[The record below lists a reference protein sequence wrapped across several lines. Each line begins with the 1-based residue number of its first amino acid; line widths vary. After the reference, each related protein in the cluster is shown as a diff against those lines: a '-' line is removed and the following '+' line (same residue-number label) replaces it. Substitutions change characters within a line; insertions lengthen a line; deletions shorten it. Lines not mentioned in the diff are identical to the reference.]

1 MRITTKQLASL
12 AAVGLLGMGLAG
24 CGDSDSK
31 SSSGGGGGG
40 DNSVTVTMK
49 DYSYST
55 KGELTAGMAAITAKN
70 AGDEFHMLIL
80 AKMKDGT
87 SIADFVKD
95 MKAASEAGGEEE
107 SLGVSEPELELIAQT
122 STTGAE
128 TTTTTAGGAPA
139 GGGEEEEGEDP
150 FAKYFEEDDE
160 TGSPYN
166 QVVQPGQEATI
177 TTNTLTAGTYAMLC
191 FVPTEEDGAPHVEKG
206 MAAELVV
213 KDGTSTM
220 KAPTADATYEL
231 SADAP
236 PSGPKELK
244 AGERTIK
251 VTADESL
258 QFAGGMPDD
267 GEDFDSFDEYFT
279 EMFEGENPPPKG
291 SADDLPG
298 HLAFFTESVSDEPVY
313 ITVDLDAG
321 SYFFASI
328 FDDED
333 TGESTDQTL
342 DVTVK

>member
-1 MRITTKQLASL
+1 MRITTKRVASL
-12 AAVGLLGMGLAG
+12 AAIGLLGMGLAG

-31 SSSGGGGGG
+31 SASGGGG

-49 DYSYST
+49 DYAYST
-55 KGELTAGMAAITAKN
+55 KGELTAGMAAITAENSGK
-70 AGDEFHMLIL
+70 EFHMLIL

-95 MKAASEAGGEEE
+95 MKASAEAGGEEE
-107 SLGVSEPELELIAQT
+107 SLGASDPALELIAQT

-128 TTTTTAGGAPA
+128 TTTTTGGAPGG

-150 FAKYFEEDDE
+150 FAKYFEEEDE
-160 TGSPYN
+160 SGSPYN
-166 QVVQPGQEATI
+166 QVVQPGEEATI
-177 TTNTLTAGTYAMLC
+177 TTDTLTAGTYAMLC
-191 FVPTEEDGAPHVEKG
+191 FVPTEEEGVPHVAKG

-213 KDGTSTM
+213 KEGTSTM

-231 SADAP
+231 TADAP

-244 AGERTIK
+244 AGERTLK

-279 EMFEGENPPPKG
+279 EMFEGDNPPPKG
-291 SADDLPG
+291 SAKLLPG
-298 HLAFFTESVSDEPVY
+298 HLAFFTESVSDKPVY
-313 ITVDLDAG
+313 VTVNLDAG
-321 SYFFASI
+321 AYFFASI

-333 TGESTDQTL
+333 TGESTEQTL

>member
-1 MRITTKQLASL
+1 MRITTKRVASL
-12 AAVGLLGMGLAG
+12 AVIGLLGMGLAG

-31 SSSGGGGGG
+31 SASTGGG
-40 DNSVTVTMK
+40 DDNSVSVTMK
-49 DYSYST
+49 DYAYST
-55 KGELTAGMAAITAKN
+55 KGELTAGMASITAEN

-80 AKMKDGT
+80 AKMKDGA
-87 SIADFVKD
+87 SIAEFIKD

-107 SLGVSEPELELIAQT
+107 SLGTAEPALELIAQT

-128 TTTTTAGGAPA
+128 TTTTTGEAPA
-139 GGGEEEEGEDP
+139 GGGEEEEEGEDP
-150 FAKYFEEDDE
+150 FAKYFEDGDE
-160 TGSPYN
+160 SGSPYN
-166 QVVQPGQEATI
+166 QVVQPGGSATI
-177 TTNTLTAGTYAMLC
+177 TTDTLTAGTYAMLC

-213 KDGTSTM
+213 KEGTSKM

-244 AGERTIK
+244 AGETTIK

-291 SADDLPG
+291 SAKKLPG

-313 ITVDLDAG
+313 VTVDLDAG
-321 SYFFASI
+321 DYFFASI

-333 TGESTDQTL
+333 TGESTEQTL

>member
-1 MRITTKQLASL
+1 MRKTTKRLASL
-12 AAVGLLGMGLAG
+12 AVIGLLGMGLAG
-24 CGDSDSK
+24 CGDDDSET
-31 SSSGGGGGG
+31 SSGGGG

-49 DYSYST
+49 DYSYVT
-55 KGELTAGMAAITAKN
+55 KGSLTAGMAAITAKN

-95 MKAASEAGGEEE
+95 MRAASEAGGEEE
-107 SLGVSEPELELIAQT
+107 SLGTSEPALELIAQT

-128 TTTTTAGGAPA
+128 TTTTTAGDAPA
-139 GGGEEEEGEDP
+139 GGEEEEEGEDP
-150 FAKYFEEDDE
+150 FAKYFEENDE

-166 QVVQPGQEATI
+166 QVVQPGEEATI

-244 AGERTIK
+244 AGETTIK
-251 VTADESL
+251 VSADDSL

-267 GEDFDSFDEYFT
+267 GEDFASFDEYFT

-291 SADDLPG
+291 SAKKLPG
-298 HLAFFTESVSDEPVY
+298 HLAFFTESVSEEPVY
-313 ITVDLDAG
+313 VTVDLDAG
-321 SYFFASI
+321 KYFFTSI

-333 TGESTDQTL
+333 SGESTDQTL